1 MDAMR
6 VIELQDLQSQ
16 LPEGSQIEIC
26 KEDFLLIPTDL
37 HLHRCPY
44 KSLLP
49 PVETP
54 QVLQGLETI
63 REIFPADYL
72 EKFKR
77 VFPFCK
83 SPRPE

>member
-1 MDAMR
+1 MR
-6 VIELQDLQSQ
+6 VTELQDLQSQ
-16 LPEGSQIEIC
+16 LPEGSQIEIR
-26 KEDFLLIPTDL
+26 KEDFQPIPTDL

-44 KSLLP
+44 ESLPP

-63 REIFPADYL
+63 GEIFPTDYL

-77 VFPFCK
+77 VFPFYK
-83 SPRPE
+83 RPCPE